1 MAHDLVIKN
10 GMLIDGSGSEPIRAD
25 VIVNDGRI
33 TGIGDSGLEKA
44 EQVLDATGRIV
55 TPGFI
60 DAHTHLDAQVGWD
73 PALTPSIYH
82 GITTSLWRIAELP
95 SRQFRRVTNPNWR
108 KLWRG

>member
-73 PALTPSIYH
+73 PALNSKY
-82 GITTSLWRIAELP
+82 LP
-95 SRQFRRVTNPNWR
+95 WHYDRPCR
-108 KLWRG
+108 KLRCYLRASFAG